1 MEANVLTYLIAD
13 DDAVYREN
21 TLQQLALIPNL
32 ECLAVCDSALSALS
46 VLKTSSP
53 DLLILDI
60 EMPGLTGIEL
70 ARSLVNLPMI
80 IFISSHSSYAADAF
94 EVDALD
100 YLVKPVAT
108 HRLIRAVD
116 KARQLAEL
124 KQQVP
129 ANEGFKQEDEQ
140 SFFIRDKNSFV
151 RINYAEVIYIESL
164 GDFVNIFLANGD
176 KKIALVNLK
185 NIEQQLPSSK
195 FIRISRTH
203 MVSKEKI
210 TSVDS
215 SFISLNKIQL
225 PVGKTYA
232 DTVLDA
238 VIGKNAIK
246 RFI

>member
-1 MEANVLTYLIAD
+1 MEANVLTCLVAD
-13 DDAVYREN
+13 DDEVYRE
-21 TLQQLALIPNL
+21 TILQQLALIPHL
-32 ECLAVCDSALSALS
+32 TCVAVCSSATEALAQ
-46 VLKTSSP
+46 LATSSP

-70 ARSLVNLPMI
+70 ARSLSVLPMI

-108 HRLIRAVD
+108 HRLLRAVD
-116 KARQLAEL
+116 KARQLSEL
-124 KQQVP
+124 KKGVP
-129 ANEGFKQEDEQ
+129 TNEGFKQENEQ

-151 RINYAEVIYIESL
+151 RILYTDVVYVESL
-164 GDFVNIFLANGD
+164 GDFVNIFLTDGD

-185 NIEQQLPSSK
+185 NMEQQLPAAK
-195 FIRISRTH
+195 FIRISRTY
-203 MVSKEKI
+203 MVNKEKI

-215 SFISLNKIQL
+215 NFVYLGKMQL
-225 PVGKTYA
+225 PVGKTY
-232 DTVLDA
+232 VDA
-238 VIGKNAIK
+238 LLQAVVGKNSIK